1 MKKALFFMLVILF
14 AVPAIAQE
22 SVWFDGTYEQAQAAA
37 DRENKL
43 ILVDFYS
50 DG

>member
-1 MKKALFFMLVILF
+1 MKKALFFMLVLLF

-22 SVWFDGTYEQAQAAA
+22 SVWFDGSFDEAQAAA
-37 DRENKL
+37 ERNNKL
-43 ILVDFYS
+43 IIVDFYS